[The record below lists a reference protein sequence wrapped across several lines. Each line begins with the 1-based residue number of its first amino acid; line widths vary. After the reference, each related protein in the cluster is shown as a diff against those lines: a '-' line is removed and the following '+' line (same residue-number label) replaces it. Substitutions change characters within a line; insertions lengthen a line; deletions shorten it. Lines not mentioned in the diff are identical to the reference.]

1 VRHLV
6 PELQHSST
14 MAEEKITFAAQDD
27 LPSLP
32 VPDLDQTLEKYI
44 QSVKVS

>member
-1 VRHLV
+1 MESKV
-6 PELQHSST
+6 
-14 MAEEKITFAAQDD
+14 TFAAQDD

-44 QSVKVS
+44 QSVKVSAEAIRLLV